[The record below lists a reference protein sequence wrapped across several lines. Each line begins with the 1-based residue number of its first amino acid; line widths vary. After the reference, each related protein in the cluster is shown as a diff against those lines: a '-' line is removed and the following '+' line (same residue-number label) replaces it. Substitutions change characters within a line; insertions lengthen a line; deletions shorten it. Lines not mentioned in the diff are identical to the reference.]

1 MVRRFLPGPT
11 FRTFPNFE
19 SADRISFGSETLH
32 KLRIGLGIPDQEPRA
47 PLWPPTSLKHAGVLY
62 PSQRARDFAGTDL
75 QANSAISPLAGSVFL
90 AHLVVGVGDLIRH
103 LLARPQLEAS
113 GVEGQRLLVG
123 ASWRRAEQHLG
134 HIPLDEADAR
144 NLEAPFAQG
153 LLHAGVFGKLLL
165 RLLQGLLDAE
175 RVRHLLLRR
184 CVLAQAAQQD
194 ANPLVPITKRLLVFS
209 RFRYSLLRQL
219 QALSDELLPH
229 SRIVQFLE
237 VRKIDKKGTS
247 KLGKAP
253 HRVAAVAERSRQTLA
268 CRGFQPAK
276 HFVERQP
283 IVSPAADTI
292 HKIIGSSST
301 VAKQN
306 AATAWQTTEFQAPA
320 TKARKAA
327 PHLREIM
334 MRPGPPPQNLRL
346 QLCSAVQQIEEL
358 LGAALLVEPIR
369 ISDHLGSRL
378 SHRESASAA
387 QRRLPQALAQRSQ
400 QPKDYR
406 QAELGAHRRSLT
418 GKAALNS

>member
-229 SRIVQFLE
+229 SRIVQFL
-237 VRKIDKKGTS
+237 
-247 KLGKAP
+247 
-253 HRVAAVAERSRQTLA
+253 
-268 CRGFQPAK
+268 
-276 HFVERQP
+276 
-283 IVSPAADTI
+283 
-292 HKIIGSSST
+292 
-301 VAKQN
+301 
-306 AATAWQTTEFQAPA
+306 
-320 TKARKAA
+320 
-327 PHLREIM
+327 REIM